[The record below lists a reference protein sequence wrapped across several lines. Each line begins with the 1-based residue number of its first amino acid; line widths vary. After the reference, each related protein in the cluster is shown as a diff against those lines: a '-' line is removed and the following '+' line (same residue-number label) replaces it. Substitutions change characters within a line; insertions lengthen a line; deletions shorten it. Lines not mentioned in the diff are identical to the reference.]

1 MEASDRELTVDLR
14 KRFAGLFILNPATPG
29 SVTNLDA
36 LELIE
41 DGTADMI
48 AFASLFLANPD
59 LPARRPP
66 EARSIAPTGLP
77 STAATSTATPTTP
90 ALVHNRGQSLSHHD

>member
-14 KRFAGLFILNPATPG
+14 ERFAGLFILNPATPG
-29 SVTNLDA
+29 SLTSLDA

-59 LPARRPP
+59 LPAR
-66 EARSIAPTGLP
+66 L
-77 STAATSTATPTTP
+77 AAGGPFNSPDRATFYGGDEHGYTDYS
-90 ALVHNRGQSLSHHD
+90 RLSA

>member
-14 KRFAGLFILNPATPG
+14 KRFAGLFILNPATP
-29 SVTNLDA
+29 SLVTNLDA

-48 AFASLFLANPD
+48 AFAQPVPGQPRPTGA
-59 LPARRPP
+59 AGRRRP
-66 EARSIAPTGLP
+66 
-77 STAATSTATPTTP
+77 
-90 ALVHNRGQSLSHHD
+90 VQ